1 MSITLNNMEQVRM
14 ALTHPSPTTIP
25 CHPLSPLC
33 LRPLAP
39 PVPADPGPCHPC
51 SRGPLPPPLPWPLAL
66 QVYRHLGPTVAD
78 LALPTTDSQV
88 PTSQPEPGTT

>member
-1 MSITLNNMEQVRM
+1 MSITLNNME
-14 ALTHPSPTTIP
+14 
-25 CHPLSPLC
+25 
-33 LRPLAP
+33 
-39 PVPADPGPCHPC
+39 
-51 SRGPLPPPLPWPLAL
+51 